1 MDNFD
6 KKNAEGYSDPT
17 PYQAVKNMVKP
28 GEIWTYMKKD
38 NTEAEVLV
46 VAFSD
51 SIATI
56 LFLMDEYKDGCVECV
71 SKSLKWTNPRMMN
84 WAWGGY
90 LNRRVRKLSDQEFD
104 QILAELEKI
113 LTVKIGK
120 EADSMANPVPDPAA
134 SREVEAMKAEL
145 DAMRCRAKEAD
156 SMAKKCK
163 EAYIEAFNEAE
174 KLKIQIDMLKGMYS
188 DLMDKFL
195 QRV

>member
-1 MDNFD
+1 MDNFE

-28 GEIWTYMKKD
+28 GEIWTFTKKD
-38 NTEAEVLV
+38 NTEVEALV

-71 SKSLKWTNPRMMN
+71 SKSLKWTNPRMLN
-84 WAWGGY
+84 WAWAGF
-90 LNRRVRKLSDQEFD
+90 LSKRVRKLTDKEFD
-104 QILAELEKI
+104 QILAQLEKV

-120 EADSMANPVPDPAA
+120 EAESMAIPAVDPAFF
-134 SREVEAMKAEL
+134 REVESMKAEL
-145 DAMRCRAKEAD
+145 DSLRCRYKEAD
-156 SMAKKCK
+156 CMANKYA
-163 EAYIEAFNEAE
+163 EAYKQASNEAE
-174 KLKIQIDMLKGMYS
+174 KLKVQLEMMKSMYS

-195 QRV
+195 QRA